1 MEVNEVNLSLSYGGV
16 VRTVQGCAAHIIG
29 RLFSLSGLPMVPL
42 LFEIGLDIGPFY
54 VKGLDIGCKF
64 SSSLV

>member
-1 MEVNEVNLSLSYGGV
+1 MCSTYRGPFQPLRFTNG
-16 VRTVQGCAAHIIG
+16 
-29 RLFSLSGLPMVPL
+29 PL